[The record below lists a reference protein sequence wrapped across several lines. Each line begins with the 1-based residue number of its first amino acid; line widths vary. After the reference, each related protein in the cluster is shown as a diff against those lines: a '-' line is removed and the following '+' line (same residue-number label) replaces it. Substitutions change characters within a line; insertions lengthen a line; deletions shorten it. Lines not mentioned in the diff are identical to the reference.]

1 MPEKGHDDVDM
12 YEYGSAS
19 SFTPINARKETV
31 RPRGHGLL
39 PGIKSSKSLA
49 KGPMQTPKS
58 PSDRFIHHARP
69 ERPRLATNN
78 GRDAGAMKIPDN
90 RYEETDSDVEILGAR
105 KRRHA
110 EPSFGNGNGHAGGC
124 ELEIVNRHADQS

>member
-12 YEYGSAS
+12 YEYGSAF

-31 RPRGHGLL
+31 RTRERGLL
-39 PGIKSSKSLA
+39 PGMESSKSLVKA
-49 KGPMQTPKS
+49 PKQTPKS
-58 PSDRFIHHARP
+58 PSDRIIHHARP
-69 ERPRLATNN
+69 ERPREATTD
-78 GRDAGAMKIPDN
+78 GRDARGMKIPDN

-110 EPSFGNGNGHAGGC
+110 EPTFGSGNGHAGGC